1 MKCAYCGNEIT
12 GSDAVQYDGH
22 SFCNSIHRYSYKTMQ
37 QNEALLQKTTPAA
50 ASPARQTAI
59 WNIVGTAVGLA
70 MGYYAGIHV
79 IVPFILMIGVLWILN
94 RTNTVPAEGRSILA
108 LLSAQ
113 FGWMCIGA
121 VLTGQWHLVY
131 IDLLFI
137 GGGTLWL
144 MIRLHAIPIIILMLF
159 QLGVLLIN
167 TNLILT
173 VEIGSDEHRALVVHI
188 VLRIMVLFALGNGL
202 FKLRKRSMT

>member
-12 GSDAVQYDGH
+12 GSDAVQYEGN

-37 QNEALLQKTTPAA
+37 QNAALLQRDTPTAG
-50 ASPARQTAI
+50 SPSRPSAVWTIA
-59 WNIVGTAVGLA
+59 GTAAGLA
-70 MGYYAGIHV
+70 MGYYAGILV
-79 IVPFILMIGVLWILN
+79 IVPFLLMLGVLWILN
-94 RTNTVPAEGRSILA
+94 STKTVPVEGRSILA

-113 FGWMCIGA
+113 FGWLCIGA

-144 MIRLHAIPIIILMLF
+144 LIRLHAVPMIILLLF
-159 QLGVLLIN
+159 QLGVLFIN
-167 TNLILT
+167 INLIL
-173 VEIGSDEHRALVVHI
+173 VVDAGSDEQRALVVHI
-188 VLRIMVLFALGNGL
+188 VLRIMVLAALGKGL
-202 FKLRKRSMT
+202 LILRKRALK